1 MLAEV
6 FAAFVGCVEAE
17 EVVVS
22 GGTQEV
28 VDEGA
33 PVTAETGGVAHNT
46 LGIKSDDVFVF
57 HLFLNFLNA
66 NLTSTKFMGTAIAST
81 AIGASSRLR
90 PIQRKEFN
98 NTICRQ

>member
-1 MLAEV
+1 MLKDLLAEV

-33 PVTAETGGVAHNT
+33 PVTAETGGVTHNT
-46 LGIKSDDVFVF
+46 LGIKSDDVFHGREVNKNYF
-57 HLFLNFLNA
+57 E
-66 NLTSTKFMGTAIAST
+66 
-81 AIGASSRLR
+81 
-90 PIQRKEFN
+90 EF
-98 NTICRQ
+98 RGF

>member
-1 MLAEV
+1 MLKDLLAEV

-46 LGIKSDDVFVF
+46 LGIKSDDFYG
-57 HLFLNFLNA
+57 
-66 NLTSTKFMGTAIAST
+66 FMVG
-81 AIGASSRLR
+81 
-90 PIQRKEFN
+90 KY
-98 NTICRQ
+98 